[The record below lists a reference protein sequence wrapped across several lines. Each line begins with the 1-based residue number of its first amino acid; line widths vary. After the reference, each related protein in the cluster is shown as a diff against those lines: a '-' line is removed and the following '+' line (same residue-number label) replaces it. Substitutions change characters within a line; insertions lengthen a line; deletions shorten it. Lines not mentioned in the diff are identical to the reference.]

1 MVQLVFR
8 IILSIGVSF
17 IVVDA
22 VWTWALRVFEE
33 TLTSSAS
40 ISPWV
45 VGTFLLFVFAGA
57 FFLGILLINGI
68 LKLIKKRFL
77 RTKYVGLSAI
87 ECVLISIYVILWG
100 ITAAF
105 SLIIGEFLWLV
116 QEGQFIVTFL
126 RAYLFGVGIFII
138 GNSVHQIWVLMRDKE
153 WRG

>member
-1 MVQLVFR
+1 MVQLLFR
-8 IILSIGVSF
+8 IILSVGASF

-33 TLTSSAS
+33 TLTSPAS

-45 VGTFLLFVFAGA
+45 VGTFFLFVFAGA

-87 ECVLISIYVILWG
+87 ECVLISIYLFLSVMAI
-100 ITAAF
+100 AF
-105 SLIIGEFLWLV
+105 SVSEDQVFWIFREGESMV
-116 QEGQFIVTFL
+116 AFL
-126 RAYLFGVGIFII
+126 RAYLLGVGIFII
-138 GNSVHQIWVLMRDKE
+138 GNSVRQIRVLVRDKE